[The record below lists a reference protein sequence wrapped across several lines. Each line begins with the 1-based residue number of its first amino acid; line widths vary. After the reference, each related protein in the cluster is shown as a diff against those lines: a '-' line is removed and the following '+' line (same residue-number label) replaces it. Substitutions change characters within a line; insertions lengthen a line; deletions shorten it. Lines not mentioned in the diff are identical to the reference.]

1 MFTIFIKYSETKITS
16 IIFLFFNGP
25 VASGLIKAF
34 KIVGELLVDLEV
46 SNSQKREE
54 ITQPQYTILEK
65 SDNEKDPEHYQK
77 DKRGLF
83 SAVSCLRENFGPN
96 MA

>member
-1 MFTIFIKYSETKITS
+1 
-16 IIFLFFNGP
+16 
-25 VASGLIKAF
+25 LIKAF

-77 DKRGLF
+77 DKRVTSIMLEVNRGLY
-83 SAVSCLRENFGPN
+83 LKENSYEKSEGYN
-96 MA
+96 TTKEIVQGYMNLLKRV